1 MQTRTISVLNV
12 KESPLMRTNRSI
24 NGTESGFAL
33 VLAMLALLL
42 LTFLGLTLAVTTSTE
57 LQIATNYRWSEQAR
71 YVAEAGIEAGKVMLR
86 ETITWENLLPAPR
99 PGTWDGGTAPTGPYV
114 APRANIRDYE
124 NWECDD
130 KGSGLGYG
138 RVLDGTALGGGT
150 AVPQQYISQFGG
162 QTLSGAFTLW
172 VRRPLHY
179 LPDGTIADWG
189 GTGNFGPLV
198 GMPGD
203 NNNLVLVAEGM
214 APFTGVG
221 TTAQQQAMMGRAK
234 ATYIIEVA
242 LSKTPPVLEGCDAPY
257 SGQAG
262 TGADGAN
269 NSKCE
274 RLSGNAMDVAA
285 RGSDSSTLAGGG
297 TITEFQAR

>member
-1 MQTRTISVLNV
+1 MQSRNIAVLNV
-12 KESPLMRTNRSI
+12 KESPLMRTNRSVQ
-24 NGTESGFAL
+24 GTQSGFAL
-33 VLAMLALLL
+33 VLALLALLL

-86 ETITWENLLPAPR
+86 ETISWENLLPTPR
-99 PGTWDGGTAPTGPYV
+99 LTTWSGATAPTGPYA
-114 APRANIRDYE
+114 APRPNIRDFE
-124 NWECDD
+124 NWECDG
-130 KGSGLGYG
+130 KGGGLGYG

-162 QTLSGAFTLW
+162 QSLSGAFTLW

-179 LPDGTIADWG
+179 LPDGNIADWG
-189 GTGNFGPLV
+189 GSGNFGPLV

-203 NNNLVLVAEGM
+203 NSNLILVSEGM
-214 APFTGVG
+214 APFTAVG
-221 TTAQQQAMMGRAK
+221 ASAQQQAMIGRSK

-242 LSKTPPVLEGCDAPY
+242 LSQTPPVLEGCDAPY

-262 TGADGAN
+262 KGADGAN

-274 RLSGNAMDVAA
+274 RLGDNAMDVAA
-285 RGSDSSTLAGGG
+285 RGSNSSGSLQG
-297 TITEFQAR
+297 TTAR